1 MSMLLWMSPV
11 FHNISM
17 ILSQKN
23 HQKAI
28 PPPLDLKVAS
38 KELSLST
45 VSLEPWLCE
54 RTLAEQ
60 RLLREPPGSST
71 FQLVA
76 STVQV
81 PPSQPPLRKRTTS
94 GFNNGSNQRSRGQI
108 YRFLF
113 CFYSII
119 SILPLARN
127 KLLHAQAASGCSP
140 IDDTLPSGCSKV
152 PDATCSNV
160 SAA

>member
-1 MSMLLWMSPV
+1 MSMLLWMSPI

-17 ILSQKN
+17 ILSQKD

-38 KELSLST
+38 KALSLST

-81 PPSQPPLRKRTTS
+81 PPSQPLRKRTTS
-94 GFNNGSNQRSRGQI
+94 ISVL
-108 YRFLF
+108 FLF
-113 CFYSII
+113 NYCNPAI
-119 SILPLARN
+119 SS
-127 KLLHAQAASGCSP
+127 KQVAACASREW
-140 IDDTLPSGCSKV
+140 LQ
-152 PDATCSNV
+152 SNR
-160 SAA
+160 